1 MPGEGAMDD
10 SKLTMTAGPEADR
23 ELEEYLE
30 LTRRSDGVAVLSLN
44 RPKMNALSVALLN
57 QLAHALTELRSDPP
71 GALVVTGGPKI
82 FAAGAEITEFGG
94 EQVAARIG
102 AAFREALDLL
112 DQFPRM
118 TIAAING
125 YALGGGCELALACDL
140 RFAGVSAKL
149 GQPEIL
155 LGIIPGAGGT
165 QRLPRLVGPS
175 RAKDLILS
183 GRMLGADEALSI
195 GLVDRV
201 VPDADCLDQ
210 AIDYASRLA
219 SGALVAQ
226 QLALELIDAGQD
238 LSLADGL
245 ALETREF
252 SRVFSSEDA
261 EIGVRSFLESGPG
274 RARFRGR

>member
-1 MPGEGAMDD
+1 MDD
-10 SKLTMTAGPEADR
+10 SKITMTAGPEADQDV
-23 ELEEYLE
+23 EQYLE
-30 LTRRSDGVAVLSLN
+30 LTRRSDGVAVLCLN
-44 RPKMNALSVALLN
+44 RPKMNALSVTLLG
-57 QLAHALTELRSDPP
+57 QLAHALTELRRDPP

-82 FAAGAEITEFGG
+82 FAAGADVTEFGA
-94 EQVAARIG
+94 EQVAARVG
-102 AAFREALDLL
+102 TAFHEALDLL

-118 TIAAING
+118 TIAAVNG

-155 LGIIPGAGGT
+155 LGIIPGGGGT

-183 GRMLGADEALSI
+183 GRMLAAEEALSI

-210 AIDYASRLA
+210 AIDYAARLA

-226 QLALELIDAGQD
+226 QLALELIDAGAD

-245 ALETREF
+245 ALEAREF
-252 SRVFSSEDA
+252 PRVFSSEDA
-261 EIGVRSFLESGPG
+261 EIGVTSFLESGPG